1 MFGRLSFAVIV
12 LVICTV
18 SLLSTVKSNTRSVS
32 RSEVH
37 IFSALVRIRSARSF
51 IQLLVFLDVPN

>member
-18 SLLSTVKSNTRSVS
+18 SLLSTVKNNTRSVS

-37 IFSALVRIRSARSF
+37 NFAAVMHSWSMKFHSIVV
-51 IQLLVFLDVPN
+51 VFGCS